1 MLPTGERLGCDVLLI
16 FQLYSTFSAKI
27 KALRRCKRPI
37 PGISGLHF
45 RHAWLTGRLVAGS
58 RVGGELR
65 LELVGHVLPGLGVG
79 RRLLLLRDIGPDF
92 RKISVEFEEV
102 LQSRLG
108 VRLDRVDRAFGFAHA
123 AIDALVGMDDEHV
136 LPHLDAIPRRHSYSR
151 LLWRPSIAGSQA
163 SWP

>member
-65 LELVGHVLPGLGVG
+65 LELVGHVLP
-79 RRLLLLRDIGPDF
+79 DF
-92 RKISVEFEEV
+92 RKISVELEEV
-102 LQSRLG
+102 LQPRLG
-108 VRLDRVDRAFGFAHA
+108 VRLDRVDWAFGFAHA
-123 AIDALVGMDDEHV
+123 AIDALVRMDNEHV
-136 LPHLDAIPRRHSYSR
+136 LALVEAIHRAHLDAVHVFALNATFDDDVSHFRALRAR
-151 LLWRPSIAGSQA
+151 
-163 SWP
+163 